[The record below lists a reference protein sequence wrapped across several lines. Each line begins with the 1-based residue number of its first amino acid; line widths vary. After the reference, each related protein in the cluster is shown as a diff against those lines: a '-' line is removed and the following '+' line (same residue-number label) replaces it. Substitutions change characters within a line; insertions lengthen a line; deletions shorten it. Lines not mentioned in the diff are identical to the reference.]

1 MSNSLSIVK
10 ETWSKIVDFTKIAD
24 SVDQKQMFTEPV
36 FLSTLYLVDYQKL
49 KYLALKK
56 LVPAHTTDM
65 LSL

>member
-1 MSNSLSIVK
+1 MI
-10 ETWSKIVDFTKIAD
+10 FTKIAD
-24 SVDQKQMFTEPV
+24 SVGHMQVVDKPV

-49 KYLALKK
+49 RHLALKK